1 MGIKEWFTELLP
13 SLSPKSARKSETW
26 PSASIPS
33 DLVIVDLSGIAF
45 HLPAS
50 SEPFQWSKA
59 LINALPPIYAG
70 TKLFLCS
77 DNSEVK
83 LPHKQVTRSMR
94 PKSES
99 YPEADHIA
107 KFLPLCAELEDGTQV
122 VPEVGEE
129 WLPAKF
135 VGNRKSRAALFRFLV
150 DEVKRTEFT
159 FPDVTIEECVNNQ
172 AFNAEADIT
181 IVNRVAA
188 LVAESKA
195 MSPSSE
201 SKAPSQST
209 VSKRRVMI
217 RTDDSDVTALLLLR
231 FASELCDGALE
242 VIQSRGSKYGY
253 IDVNQAARDIF
264 TEHRLTRQDL
274 LALCMAAGNDYV
286 DKQWCTPNVG
296 HRHLV
301 PRLLE
306 SLDVI
311 SIADIDSEWTL
322 ERVSRWFQTVAG
334 GRADIIAPLDKAISL
349 KEDASNLTKE
359 RTRTRL
365 AAEQGIV
372 PWEYMKW
379 LRDYWF
385 TQSTQVVALSE
396 TTMMIAEE
404 DTMMKVTVD

>member
-1 MGIKEWFTELLP
+1 MGIKEWFTQLLP
-13 SLSPKSARKSETW
+13 SLSPKSAKKSETW

-50 SEPFQWSKA
+50 AEPFQWSKS
-59 LINALPPIYAG
+59 LISALPPIYAG
-70 TKLFLCS
+70 TRLFLCS

-99 YPEADHIA
+99 YPEAERIA

-122 VPEVGEE
+122 APEVGEE

-135 VGNRKSRAALFRFLV
+135 VGNRKSRAALFQFLV
-150 DEVKRTEFT
+150 DEVKRTEFA
-159 FPDVTIEECVNNQ
+159 FPDVAIEECVNDQ
-172 AFNAEADIT
+172 ACNAEADIT

-188 LVAESKA
+188 LLAESK
-195 MSPSSE
+195 SPP
-201 SKAPSQST
+201 PST
-209 VSKRRVMI
+209 ESKRRVLI

-231 FASELCDGALE
+231 FGPELCQGSLE

-264 TEHRLTRQDL
+264 TQHRLTRHDL

-296 HRHLV
+296 HQHLV
-301 PRLLE
+301 PRLLD

-311 SIADIDSEWTL
+311 SIADIDNEWTI
-322 ERVSRWFQTVAG
+322 ERLARWFQTVSG
-334 GRADIIAPLDKAISL
+334 GRADIVTPLDKAISL
-349 KEDASNLTKE
+349 KEDSSNLTKE

-385 TQSTQVVALSE
+385 TQSMQVF
-396 TTMMIAEE
+396 TTSLPSSVIEE
-404 DTMMKVTVD
+404 DTAMH

>member
-13 SLSPKSARKSETW
+13 SLSPKSAKKSEAW

-50 SEPFQWSKA
+50 AEPFQWSKT
-59 LINALPPIYAG
+59 LISALPPIYAG
-70 TKLFLCS
+70 TTLFLCS

-107 KFLPLCAELEDGTQV
+107 RFLPLCAELEDGTQV

-150 DEVKRTEFT
+150 DEVKGTEFQS
-159 FPDVTIEECVNNQ
+159 PDVIIEECVNNQ
-172 AFNAEADIT
+172 ACNAEADIT
-181 IVNRVAA
+181 IVNRVAV
-188 LVAESKA
+188 LLGTMNQGTESK
-195 MSPSSE
+195 S
-201 SKAPSQST
+201 PSQSAET
-209 VSKRRVMI
+209 KPKRRVLI

-231 FASELCDGALE
+231 FASELCQGSLE

-264 TEHRLTRQDL
+264 TEHRLTRHDL

-296 HRHLV
+296 HKHLV

-311 SIADIDSEWTL
+311 SIADIDSEWNL
-322 ERVSRWFQTVAG
+322 ERVARWFQTVSG

-349 KEDASNLTKE
+349 KEDSSNLTKE

-385 TQSTQVVALSE
+385 TQSMQVF
-396 TTMMIAEE
+396 TTSSPSIVVEE
-404 DTMMKVTVD
+404 DTAMQV

>member
-1 MGIKEWFTELLP
+1 MGIKEWFTQLLP
-13 SLSPKSARKSETW
+13 ILSPKASKSSETW
-26 PSASIPS
+26 PSASVPS

-50 SEPFQWSKA
+50 AEPFQWSKA
-59 LINALPPIYAG
+59 LLNALPAIYAN
-70 TKLFLCS
+70 TTLFLCS

-99 YPEADHIA
+99 YPEAEHIT
-107 KFLPLCAELEDGTQV
+107 KFLPTCAELDDGTRV

-129 WLPAKF
+129 WSPAKF

-150 DEVKRTEFT
+150 DEVKRAEFAS
-159 FPDVTIEECVNNQ
+159 PNVTIEECVNDQ
-172 AFNAEADIT
+172 ACNAEADIT
-181 IVNRVAA
+181 IVNRITA
-188 LVAESKA
+188 LISETKESK
-195 MSPSSE
+195 S
-201 SKAPSQST
+201 PSQSAG
-209 VSKRRVMI
+209 SKRRVLI
-217 RTDDSDVTALLLLR
+217 RTDDSDVTALVLLR
-231 FASELCDGALE
+231 FGPELCQGSLE

-253 IDVNQAARDIF
+253 VDVNQAACDIF
-264 TEHRLTRQDL
+264 NKHRLTRHDL

-296 HRHLV
+296 HHHLV

-306 SLDVI
+306 SLEVI
-311 SIADIDSEWTL
+311 SIADVDNEWNL
-322 ERVSRWFQTVAG
+322 ERVARWFQTVAG
-334 GRADIIAPLDKAISL
+334 GRADTITPLDKAISL
-349 KEDASNLTKE
+349 KEDSSNLTKE

-385 TQSTQVVALSE
+385 TQSMQVFALSSSSS
-396 TTMMIAEE
+396 TVIEE
-404 DTMMKVTVD
+404 DTAMH

>member
-13 SLSPKSARKSETW
+13 SLSPKSAKKSEAW

-50 SEPFQWSKA
+50 AEPFQWSKT
-59 LINALPPIYAG
+59 LISALPPIYAG
-70 TKLFLCS
+70 TTLFLCS

-107 KFLPLCAELEDGTQV
+107 RFLPLCAELEDGTQV

-150 DEVKRTEFT
+150 DEVKGTEFQS
-159 FPDVTIEECVNNQ
+159 PDVIIEECVNNQ
-172 AFNAEADIT
+172 ACNAEADIT
-181 IVNRVAA
+181 IVNRIA
-188 LVAESKA
+188 LLLGTMNQGTESK
-195 MSPSSE
+195 S
-201 SKAPSQST
+201 PSQSAET
-209 VSKRRVMI
+209 KPKRRVLI

-231 FASELCDGALE
+231 FASELCQGSLE

-264 TEHRLTRQDL
+264 TEHRLTRHDL

-296 HRHLV
+296 HKHLV

-322 ERVSRWFQTVAG
+322 ERVARWFQTVAG

-349 KEDASNLTKE
+349 KEDSSNLTKE

-385 TQSTQVVALSE
+385 TQSMQVFTTSSSSSVIEEGDTAMQSVAE
-396 TTMMIAEE
+396 
-404 DTMMKVTVD
+404 